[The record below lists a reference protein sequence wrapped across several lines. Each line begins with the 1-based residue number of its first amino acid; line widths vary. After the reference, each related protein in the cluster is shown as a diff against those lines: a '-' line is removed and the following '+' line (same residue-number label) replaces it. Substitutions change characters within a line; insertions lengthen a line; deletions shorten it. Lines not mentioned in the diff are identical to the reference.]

1 MDISGTT
8 SRGRGLLAPFI
19 LLVVFVSWV
28 TTVFAEDS
36 SSRTS
41 LKLKPIADGFT
52 EVVEI
57 TSTPSEPSKIFVV
70 EREGFVKVI
79 EDGKRT
85 KRDLLDIE
93 EILSPRENAALSSIA
108 FPNNYSDN
116 KTLYV
121 SYTDKQGDTIIGR
134 FVTKRSETVDEDS
147 LAVVLKVVQPS
158 PHTHRS
164 FITFGP
170 DNNLYIALGDAS
182 RAAKVSS
189 LAQNPRSLFGKVL
202 RIDLADPSRYTIP
215 SDNPFAKRSD
225 AAQEIWAL
233 GFQQPRHMSFDASTK
248 RLFLVDS
255 GREVQE
261 IDLIERG
268 KNYGWSALEGT
279 QCASAKCDSGAY
291 TAPLFSY
298 KASPQS
304 YAVGGFIYNGSNHP
318 ALKGSYLFADST
330 SKTLSALSQRGAEW
344 TKREVATAAFPIVAI
359 GPGADGEAYVA
370 TADGAVLTLA
380 H

>member
-1 MDISGTT
+1 MYNPGAT
-8 SRGRGLLAPFI
+8 SRGRAQLVPLI
-19 LLVVFVSWV
+19 LLTFFVSLV
-28 TTVFAEDS
+28 TTALAEDGT
-36 SSRTS
+36 SRTS
-41 LKLKPIADGFT
+41 LKLKPVADGFT

-85 KRDLLDIE
+85 KRDLLNIE

-108 FPNNYSDN
+108 FPNNFSAS

-134 FVTKRSETVDEDS
+134 FITKSSEAVDEDS
-147 LAVVLKVVQPS
+147 LVVVLKVVQPA

-164 FITFGP
+164 YITFGP
-170 DNNLYIALGDAS
+170 DENLYIALGDAGRTS
-182 RAAKVSS
+182 KVAS

-202 RIDLADPSRYTIP
+202 RINLTDPSRYTIP

-225 AAQEIWAL
+225 AAQELFAL
-233 GFQQPRHMSFDASTK
+233 GFQQPRHMSFDTPTQ

-268 KNYGWSALEGT
+268 KNYGWSVREGA
-279 QCASAKCDSGAY
+279 QCASTKCDTGAY

-304 YAVGGFIYNGSNHP
+304 YAVGGFIYNGSSHP

-330 SKTLSALSQRGAEW
+330 SKTLSALSQSGAEW
-344 TKREVATAAFPIVAI
+344 TTREIATAAFPIVAI
-359 GPGADGEAYVA
+359 GPGGDGEAYVA
-370 TADGAVLTLA
+370 TADGTVLTLTQ
-380 H
+380 